1 MWDCRVGQKTRPEA
15 LVVGE
20 AELHQP
26 RGEQGAQQR
35 LQMLTSIEGHITQYV
50 SNGVFVNVCSCTW
63 LITSEMLKNKKKS
76 HLDIKSQG
84 STLGLV

>member
-1 MWDCRVGQKTRPEA
+1 MRDCRVGQKTRPEA

-20 AELHQP
+20 AKLHRP
-26 RGEQGAQQR
+26 RGGQGARQHP
-35 LQMLTSIEGHITQYV
+35 QMLTSVEGHITQYV

-63 LITSEMLKNKKKS
+63 LSTSEMLKNKS
-76 HLDIKSQG
+76 PLDIKSQG